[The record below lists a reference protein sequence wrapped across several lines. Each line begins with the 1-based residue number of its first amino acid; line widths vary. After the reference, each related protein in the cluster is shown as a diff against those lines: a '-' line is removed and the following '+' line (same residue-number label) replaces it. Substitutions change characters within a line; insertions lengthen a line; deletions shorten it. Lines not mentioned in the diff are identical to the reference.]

1 MRAKVN
7 SERIHTP
14 ICLLRREQSV
24 RLIRRGRDLRLLS
37 LSFGIGIQVGSGSS
51 VLLSEALVSV
61 LALLLVDDKRQH
73 AHGRAEKEDVDPVG
87 GTAR

>member
-1 MRAKVN
+1 
-7 SERIHTP
+7 
-14 ICLLRREQSV
+14 
-24 RLIRRGRDLRLLS
+24 
-37 LSFGIGIQVGSGSS
+37 